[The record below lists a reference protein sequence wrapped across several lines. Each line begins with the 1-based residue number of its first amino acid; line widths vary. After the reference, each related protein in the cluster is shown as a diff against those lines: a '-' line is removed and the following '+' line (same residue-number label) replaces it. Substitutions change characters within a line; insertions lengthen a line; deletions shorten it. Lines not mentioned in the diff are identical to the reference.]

1 MNQYPNY
8 PYGPNPNDP
17 AANRGPVYGSNVPDT
32 GSTPPAN
39 PYDPYGQTIPG
50 SNAGYNP
57 YTPLPPGPPPAPAP
71 SPPRFSLA
79 KILGVVGLV
88 LLVVLGGV
96 IAGVVIPS
104 QNAQT
109 NNAHATA
116 TAQAHSNATAQAQ
129 AQATAISA
137 TATVSAN
144 ATATTVASHYPF
156 SSRLVLDDPL
166 YDNSHGN
173 QWDESANG
181 TGGRCQFTEGTYRA
195 SNGQAGYFYSC
206 FAEKTA
212 FSNFTYE
219 VKMKIIKGDAG
230 ALLFRA
236 DVANSK
242 YYYLEVR
249 QDGYYECDLF
259 TDSSGHYQTLAS
271 GSIPSAISGY
281 YTGLNQNNVLGVVA
295 QGSTLQFYANGQR
308 FAQVTDS
315 TYSHGAIGVAGEDDT
330 NSTDVAY
337 TDARVWTL

>member
-1 MNQYPNY
+1 M
-8 PYGPNPNDP
+8 
-17 AANRGPVYGSNVPDT
+17 V
-32 GSTPPAN
+32 
-39 PYDPYGQTIPG
+39 
-50 SNAGYNP
+50 
-57 YTPLPPGPPPAPAP
+57 
-71 SPPRFSLA
+71 
-79 KILGVVGLV
+79 VVGLV

-96 IAGVVIPS
+96 IAGVVIPY

-116 TAQAHSNATAQAQ
+116 TAQVHINATAQAH
-129 AQATAISA
+129 ALATAISA

-144 ATATTVASHYPF
+144 ATATAVASHYPF
-156 SSRLVLDDPL
+156 SSTLVLDDPL

-173 QWDESANG
+173 QWDESADG

-195 SNGQAGYFYSC
+195 SEGQAGYYYSC

-219 VKMKIIKGDAG
+219 VKMKIVKGDAG

-249 QDGYYECDLF
+249 QDGYYEFDLF
-259 TDSSGHYQTLAS
+259 TSSDHFQKLTS
-271 GSIPSAISGY
+271 GSIPSAVSGY
-281 YTGLNQNNVLGVVA
+281 YTGLNQNNVIGVVA

-315 TYSHGAIGVAGEDDT
+315 TYSHGAIGVAGEDDS

-337 TDARVWTL
+337 TDARLWTL

>member
-8 PYGPNPNDP
+8 PYGPNPNEP
-17 AANRGPVYGSNVPDT
+17 AANQGPAYGSNAPNT
-32 GSTPPAN
+32 GPNPNAN

-50 SNAGYNP
+50 SNPRYNP
-57 YTPLPPGPPPAPAP
+57 YTPMPPGPPPAPAP
-71 SPPRFSLA
+71 SRSRFSPA
-79 KILGVVGLV
+79 KIMLVVGLV
-88 LLVVLGGV
+88 LLIVLVGV
-96 IAGVVIPS
+96 IVGVVIPY
-104 QNAQT
+104 QNTQT

-116 TAQAHSNATAQAQ
+116 TAQVHINATAQAH
-129 AQATAISA
+129 ALATSISA

-144 ATATTVASHYPF
+144 ATATVVASHYPF

-173 QWDESANG
+173 QWDESADS

-195 SNGQAGYFYSC
+195 SEGQPGYYYSC
-206 FAEKTA
+206 FAAKTD

-219 VKMKIIKGDAG
+219 VKMKIITGDAG

-249 QDGYYECDLF
+249 QDGYYEFDLF
-259 TDSSGHYQTLAS
+259 TSGDHYQKLTS
-271 GSIPSAISGY
+271 GSITSAVSGY
-281 YTGLNQNNVLGVVA
+281 YTGLNQNDVIGVVA

-315 TYSHGAIGVAGEDDT
+315 TYSHGTIGVAGEDDN